1 MLFGIFNQHSI
12 CHNQCTATML
22 RIQKANAIGNI
33 EWPYQR
39 TGRRIS
45 SEKDQMGDK
54 QGKRKE
60 GWEGEKG
67 VEYISNTSRIG
78 EKKHGNWINDNDN
91 DAIILEPRFFNPPGF
106 ATL

>member
-67 VEYISNTSRIG
+67 VEYISNTSMVIG
-78 EKKHGNWINDNDN
+78 LMIM
-91 DAIILEPRFFNPPGF
+91 IMMQ
-106 ATL
+106 

>member
-1 MLFGIFNQHSI
+1 MLCLSTPEMLDNILNLDAFFGIFNQHSI

-67 VEYISNTSRIG
+67 VE
-78 EKKHGNWINDNDN
+78 
-91 DAIILEPRFFNPPGF
+91 
-106 ATL
+106 